1 VRIFHFGPLFF
12 NILATIFENLVPV
25 FKNLVRI
32 LKNLDYVFFPDFR
45 KSGPERF
52 LDNPDTHEP
61 DFLKTGTRFSKI
73 QQYTRFLKI
82 GKKKSR
88 FLKIWKQHEEP
99 DFQKIRIES

>member
-1 VRIFHFGPLFF
+1 MRIFHFGPLFF

-82 GKKKSR
+82 RKKN
-88 FLKIWKQHEEP
+88 Q
-99 DFQKIRIES
+99 DF